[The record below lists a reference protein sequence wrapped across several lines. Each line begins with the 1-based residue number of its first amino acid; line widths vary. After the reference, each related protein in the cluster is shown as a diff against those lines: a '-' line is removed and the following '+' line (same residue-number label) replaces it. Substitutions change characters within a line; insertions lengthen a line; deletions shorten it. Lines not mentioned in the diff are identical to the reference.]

1 MSSRAPR
8 AIVVGG
14 SLGGL
19 FAANLLLRAG
29 WDVHVHERAREPLS
43 GRGAGIVTHE
53 SLFRALERCGVAI
66 DASLGCEVAGRIALA
81 PDGSVIER
89 LPLPQVFTAWGRLY
103 SALDDA
109 FPASRHH
116 RDRQLERVEAGA
128 DRVVAH
134 FADGSHCEADM
145 LVAADGI
152 RSTVRA
158 QYAPQVQPQYAG
170 YVAWR
175 GLADERVLSPATHS
189 TLFERIGFCLPGSEH
204 MVGYPVAGPGN
215 TTAPGRRCY
224 NFVWYRPVAEQRE
237 LAAICTDASGVHHPL
252 SIPPPL
258 IRPEVVTRMREDAR
272 RLLAPQFAEIVEATH
287 QPFFQ
292 PICDVQSTRTV
303 FGRVAL
309 LGDAAFVARPH
320 CGAGVSKAAEDAMTL
335 VDTLAAAGHD
345 VLGGLAA
352 YEARRMPA
360 SLALVERAR
369 ELGNALESVTRPQA
383 LRPGA
388 HVHHTPRAV
397 LREVAIPLAM
407 IP

>member
-1 MSSRAPR
+1 MSSSPPR

-66 DASLGCEVAGRIALA
+66 DASLGCTVAGRIALA

-109 FPASRHH
+109 FPVSRHH
-116 RDRQLERVEAGA
+116 RDRPLERVDADA
-128 DRVVAH
+128 DRVVAR
-134 FADGSHCEADM
+134 FADGSHCEADL

-158 QYAPQVQPQYAG
+158 QYAPQVQPRYAG

-175 GLADERVLSPATHS
+175 GLADERDLSPATHA

-215 TTAPGRRCY
+215 TTEPGRRCY
-224 NFVWYRPVAEQRE
+224 NFVWYRPVEEQRE

-388 HVHHTPRAV
+388 HAHHTPRAV